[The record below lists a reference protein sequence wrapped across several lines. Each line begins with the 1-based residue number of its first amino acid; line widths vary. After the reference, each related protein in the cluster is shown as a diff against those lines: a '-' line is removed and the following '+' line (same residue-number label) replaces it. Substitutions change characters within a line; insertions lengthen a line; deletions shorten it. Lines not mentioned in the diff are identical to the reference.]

1 MSKKIFLFLL
11 VLMSISLI
19 GIIFIQSFFI
29 LKNYEENDKQFSI
42 NVNYVLEETT
52 SDIER
57 NEFRKYV
64 KKFRD
69 LITNES
75 LIDVDTLSIQNL
87 IIIDE
92 NPEKRETI
100 IYKNG
105 VIEESI
111 IIPKSKSYYDDVIDV
126 ISIQENISNDD
137 IAIKRLSNQREE
149 KIFSNRTIEDN
160 LSPEQFLLKVGSI
173 SKSKEILFES
183 AYNDLSKRN
192 PIGYRIGDINKFEEI
207 LEKNLKKM
215 NITLDFE
222 YAIYNK
228 DSITDISSEKYDT
241 SYQTYSSLIFKDQND
256 SSNYSLKVAFP
267 DRTPFLLGSLVSVI
281 ITSIIFTSIIIIAY
295 VTTILLLLRQRQIS
309 QIKTDF
315 INNMTHEFK
324 TPIATINLALSAIK
338 NPKTIVNKVKVKE
351 YLQMIYD
358 ENNRMH
364 DQVENVL
371 MISHLEK
378 NELNIE
384 KSKQDINEIIDL
396 AISHL
401 SLIIENKNGKI
412 ISEKTANNSI
422 VIGNETHLI
431 NVLINILDNA
441 IKYNENI
448 PEIFIKTQ
456 NIDNKILIKIS
467 DNGIGM
473 SKAVQSKIFEK
484 FYRKQTGDLHNVKGH
499 GLGLAYVKK
508 IIAFHNGNISV
519 ESVVGKGSAFNIQ
532 LNTLTL

>member
-1 MSKKIFLFLL
+1 MSKRIFVLLL
-11 VLMSISLI
+11 VLMSVSLI
-19 GIIFIQSFFI
+19 GIIFIQYFFI
-29 LKNYEENDKQFSI
+29 LKNYEENNKQFSI

-52 SDIER
+52 SDVER

-64 KKFRD
+64 RKFRD
-69 LITNES
+69 LIANEA
-75 LIDVDTLSIQNL
+75 LVDVDTLSIQNL

-105 VIEESI
+105 VIEENL
-111 IIPKSKSYYDDVIDV
+111 IIPKTKSYYEDIIDV
-126 ISIQENISNDD
+126 ISERENIS
-137 IAIKRLSNQREE
+137 IKRLSNQREE
-149 KIFSNRTIEDN
+149 KVFSNRRIEDN
-160 LSPEQFLLKVGSI
+160 LSPEQFLLKVGKI
-173 SKSKEILFES
+173 SKSKEVLFES
-183 AYNDLSKRN
+183 AYNDISKRN
-192 PIGYRIGDINKFEEI
+192 PIEERIGDINKFEKIIERN
-207 LEKNLKKM
+207 LERM
-215 NITLDFE
+215 NINLDFE
-222 YAIYNK
+222 YAIFDQ
-228 DSITDISSEKYDT
+228 DSITKISSEKFDL
-241 SYQTYSSLIFKDQND
+241 SNQSYSSLIFKDEND
-256 SSNYSLKVAFP
+256 LSNYSLKVAFP
-267 DRTPFLLGSLVSVI
+267 GRTPFLLGSLVSVI

-338 NPKTIVNKVKVKE
+338 NPKTIVNKEKVKK

-371 MISHLEK
+371 MISHLER
-378 NELNIE
+378 NQLNIE
-384 KSKQDINEIIDL
+384 KTKQDINEIIDL
-396 AISHL
+396 AISHV
-401 SLIIENKNGKI
+401 SLIVENNNGNI
-412 ISEKTANNSI
+412 ITEKDADNSM

-431 NVLINILDNA
+431 NVMVNILDNA
-441 IKYNENI
+441 IKYNDNS
-448 PEIFIKTQ
+448 PEIFIKTL
-456 NIDNKILIKIS
+456 NIGSRVLIEIK

-484 FYRKQTGDLHNVKGH
+484 FYRKQTGDLHDVKGH

-508 IIAFHNGNISV
+508 IIAFHNGNITVDSA
-519 ESVVGKGSAFNIQ
+519 VGKGSKFTIQ
-532 LNTLTL
+532 LNTLTK

>member
-1 MSKKIFLFLL
+1 MSKRIFVLLL
-11 VLMSISLI
+11 VLMSVSLI
-19 GIIFIQSFFI
+19 GIIFIQYFFI
-29 LKNYEENDKQFSI
+29 LKNYEENNKQFSI

-52 SDIER
+52 SDVER

-64 KKFRD
+64 RKFRD
-69 LITNES
+69 LIANEA
-75 LIDVDTLSIQNL
+75 LVDVDTLSIQNL

-105 VIEESI
+105 VIEENL
-111 IIPKSKSYYDDVIDV
+111 IIPKTKSYYEDIIDV
-126 ISIQENISNDD
+126 ISERENIS
-137 IAIKRLSNQREE
+137 IKRLSNQREE
-149 KIFSNRTIEDN
+149 KVFSNRRIEDN
-160 LSPEQFLLKVGSI
+160 LSPEQFLLKVGKI
-173 SKSKEILFES
+173 SKSKEVLFES
-183 AYNDLSKRN
+183 AYNDISKRN
-192 PIGYRIGDINKFEEI
+192 PIEERIGDINKFEKIIERN
-207 LEKNLKKM
+207 LERM
-215 NITLDFE
+215 NINLDFE
-222 YAIYNK
+222 YAIFDQ
-228 DSITDISSEKYDT
+228 DSITKISSEKFDL
-241 SYQTYSSLIFKDQND
+241 SNQSYSSLIFKDEND
-256 SSNYSLKVAFP
+256 LSNYSLKVAFP
-267 DRTPFLLGSLVSVI
+267 GRTPFLLGSLVSVI

-338 NPKTIVNKVKVKE
+338 NPKTIVNKEKVKK

-371 MISHLEK
+371 MISHLER
-378 NELNIE
+378 NQLNID
-384 KSKQDINEIIDL
+384 KTKQDINEIIDL
-396 AISHL
+396 AISHV
-401 SLIIENKNGKI
+401 SLIVENNNGNI
-412 ISEKTANNSI
+412 ITEKDADNSM

-431 NVLINILDNA
+431 NVMVNILDNA
-441 IKYNENI
+441 IKYNDNS
-448 PEIFIKTQ
+448 PEIFIKTL
-456 NIDNKILIKIS
+456 NIGSRVLIEIK

-484 FYRKQTGDLHNVKGH
+484 FYRKQTGDLHDVKGH

-508 IIAFHNGNISV
+508 IIAFHNGNITVDSA
-519 ESVVGKGSAFNIQ
+519 VGKGSKFTIQ
-532 LNTLTL
+532 LNTLTK